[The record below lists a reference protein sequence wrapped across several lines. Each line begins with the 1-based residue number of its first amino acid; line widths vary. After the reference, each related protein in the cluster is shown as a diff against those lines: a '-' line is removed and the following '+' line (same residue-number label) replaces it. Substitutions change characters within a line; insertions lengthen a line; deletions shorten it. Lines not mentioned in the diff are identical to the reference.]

1 MVSLQP
7 VKDSTLTT
15 SSNRVRVWDPVIRTF
30 HWFVALGVLAELTVL
45 REIKTAHLYVGYAV
59 AAALGL
65 RILWGLIGTRHARF
79 VDFVPSPPRLLEYL
93 KRLRDRNE
101 PRYVGHNPAGAV
113 MMLLLMALIAIMGV
127 TGWMMGTDAF
137 WGVEW
142 VEGVHE
148 ATANIIIAAVVLH
161 VIGALV
167 ESFRHHENL
176 PLAMVTGYKRAAT
189 GTDIDHADIAGRG

>member
-7 VKDSTLTT
+7 VKDSTPTT
-15 SSNRVRVWDPVIRTF
+15 SSNRIRVWDPVIRTF

-59 AAALGL
+59 AVVLGL

-79 VDFVPSPPRLLEYL
+79 VDFVPSPPRLLDYL
-93 KRLRDRNE
+93 KRLRDGSE

-113 MMLLLMALIAIMGV
+113 MMLFLMALIAIMGV

-161 VIGALV
+161 VIGAVV